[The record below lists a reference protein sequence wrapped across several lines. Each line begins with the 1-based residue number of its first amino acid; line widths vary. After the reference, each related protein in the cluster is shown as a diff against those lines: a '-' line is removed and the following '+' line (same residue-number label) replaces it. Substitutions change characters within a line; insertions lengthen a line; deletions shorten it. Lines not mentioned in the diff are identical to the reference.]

1 MHKGSISACLHTSE
15 IQRNKNDFAAFEYE
29 IELELCYFYQKTE
42 DERDAF
48 AIAS

>member
-29 IELELCYFYQKTE
+29 IDLN
-42 DERDAF
+42 F
-48 AIAS
+48 AISIENRGRKEMLLL